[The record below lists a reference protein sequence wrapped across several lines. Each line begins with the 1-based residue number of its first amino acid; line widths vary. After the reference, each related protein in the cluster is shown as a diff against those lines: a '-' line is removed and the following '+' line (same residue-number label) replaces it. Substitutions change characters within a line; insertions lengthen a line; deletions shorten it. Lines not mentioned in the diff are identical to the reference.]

1 VTVSEADSVV
11 FTPAAI
17 APQFV
22 KARQE
27 GVCVP
32 GYPGGVIPASMAEGY
47 AVQDLAIAA
56 WPDELVGW
64 KVGLVPPQHRERLG
78 VDRLA
83 GCIFKSKVQDA
94 STDGKPNTFR
104 AIEGGFCAVEAEF
117 IVRLGKDAPADK
129 TEWTAEEA
137 AEYVGELLVGVEI
150 AGSPLKTI
158 NALGPTV
165 VASDFG
171 NNDGQII
178 GQAISNWRDI
188 AWEDMPVETIINGKS
203 VGTATAATIPGSP
216 LAALA
221 FLLGTVAARGKPLK
235 KGQIVTTGATTG
247 IHDVVAGDVAHV
259 DFGPFGTVDCVA
271 VPAK

>member
-1 VTVSEADSVV
+1 MTVSEAESEV
-11 FTPAAI
+11 FAPASI

-22 KARQE
+22 EARLK
-27 GVCVP
+27 GVSVP
-32 GYPGGVIPASMAEGY
+32 GYPGGALPQSMAEGY
-47 AVQDLAIAA
+47 AVQDIAIGL

-64 KVGLVPPQHRERLG
+64 KVGMVPPHHRERLG

-83 GCIFKSKVQDA
+83 GCIFKTKVWDA
-94 STDGKPNTFR
+94 GVEPTPYR
-104 AIEGGFCAVEAEF
+104 AIQGGFTDVEAEF
-117 IVRLGKDAPADK
+117 IIRLGKDAPADK

-150 AGSPLKTI
+150 AGSPLATI

-188 AWEDMPVETIINGKS
+188 AWEDMPAETFIDGVS
-203 VGTATAATIPGSP
+203 VGKGGAFAIPGSP

-235 KGQIVTTGATTG
+235 KGMIVTTGATTG

-259 DFGPFGTVDCVA
+259 SFGPYGTVDCIA

>member
-1 VTVSEADSVV
+1 VTVSEADSAI
-11 FTPAAI
+11 FAPAAI

-27 GVCVP
+27 GVSVP
-32 GYPGGVIPASMAEGY
+32 GYPGGVIPSSMAEGY

-94 STDGKPNTFR
+94 KVGAPNEFR

-117 IVRLGKDAPADK
+117 IIRLGKDAPAYK

-137 AEYVGELLVGVEI
+137 A
-150 AGSPLKTI
+150 
-158 NALGPTV
+158 
-165 VASDFG
+165 
-171 NNDGQII
+171 
-178 GQAISNWRDI
+178 
-188 AWEDMPVETIINGKS
+188 
-203 VGTATAATIPGSP
+203 
-216 LAALA
+216 
-221 FLLGTVAARGKPLK
+221 
-235 KGQIVTTGATTG
+235 
-247 IHDVVAGDVAHV
+247 
-259 DFGPFGTVDCVA
+259 
-271 VPAK
+271 

>member
-1 VTVSEADSVV
+1 VTVSEAQSEA
-11 FTPAAI
+11 FAPAAI

-22 KARQE
+22 RARQN

-32 GYPGGVIPASMAEGY
+32 GYPGGVIPPTMAGGY
-47 AVQDLAIAA
+47 AVQDLAIDL

-64 KVGLVPPQHRERLG
+64 KVGLIPPQHRERLG
-78 VDRLA
+78 AERLA
-83 GCIFKSKVQDA
+83 GCIFKSKVQQA
-94 STDGKPNTFR
+94 NTDGQPNKFR

-117 IVRLGKDAPADK
+117 IIRLGKDAPADK
-129 TEWTAEEA
+129 TQWTAEEA
-137 AEYVGELLVGVEI
+137 ADYVGELLVGVEI

-188 AWEDMPVETIINGKS
+188 AWEDMPVETLINGKS
-203 VGTATAATIPGSP
+203 VGKATAATIPGSP

-221 FLLGTVAARGKPLK
+221 FLLGAVAARGKPLK
-235 KGQIVTTGATTG
+235 KDMIVTTGATTG

-259 DFGPFGTVDCVA
+259 SFGPFGTVDCVA

>member
-1 VTVSEADSVV
+1 MTVSEADSAI
-11 FTPAAI
+11 FAPAAI

-27 GVCVP
+27 GVSVP
-32 GYPGGVIPASMAEGY
+32 GYPGGVIPSSMAEGY
-47 AVQDLAIAA
+47 SVQDIAIDL

-78 VDRLA
+78 AERLA
-83 GCIFKSKVQDA
+83 GCIFKTKVWDA
-94 STDGKPNTFR
+94 GAEPTPFR
-104 AIEGGFCAVEAEF
+104 AIAGGFTAVEAEF
-117 IVRLGKDAPADK
+117 IIRLGKDAPAGK
-129 TEWTAEEA
+129 TEWTAQEA
-137 AEYVGELLVGVEI
+137 AEYVGELMVGIEI
-150 AGSPLKTI
+150 AGSPLATI

-165 VASDFG
+165 VCSDFG

-203 VGTATAATIPGSP
+203 VGKATAATIPGSP

-221 FLLGTVAARGKPLK
+221 FLLGAVAARGKPLK

-247 IHDVVAGDVAHV
+247 IHDVAAGDVAHI

>member
-1 VTVSEADSVV
+1 MTVSEADNKA
-11 FTPAAI
+11 FAPAAI

-27 GVCVP
+27 GVFVP
-32 GYPGGVIPASMAEGY
+32 GYPGDLIPATMADGY
-47 AVQDLAIAA
+47 AVQDIAIDL

-78 VDRLA
+78 AERLA
-83 GCIFKSKVQDA
+83 GCIFKANVQDA
-94 STDGKPNTFR
+94 RTDGQPNSFR

-117 IVRLGKDAPADK
+117 IIRLGKDAPADK
-129 TEWTAEEA
+129 TQWTAEEA
-137 AEYVGELLVGVEI
+137 AEYVGELLVGIEI

-171 NNDGQII
+171 NNDGQIL

-188 AWEDMPVETIINGKS
+188 AWEDMPVETFVNGKS
-203 VGTATAATIPGSP
+203 LGKATAATIPGSP

-221 FLLGTVAARGKPLK
+221 FLLGAVAARGKPLK
-235 KGQIVTTGATTG
+235 KGMIVTTGATTG
-247 IHDVVAGDVAHV
+247 IHDVVAGDVAKV
-259 DFGPFGTVDCVA
+259 DFGPFGVIDCVA
-271 VPAK
+271 VAAK